1 MANIHHQLVIGAT
14 AEKVYNAI
22 TTQEGLAGWW
32 TPEATAKPAIDS
44 VARFPFGPDYA
55 KEMKIVELKPSAL
68 VKWNCIKGVDEW
80 VGTNLSFQLH
90 PGDKN
95 TLSRSFPEVGGQIA
109 QSKFETGTLLLF
121 HHDDW
126 KAYTTMYGEC
136 NYTWGQFMRSLK
148 LYCETGKG
156 RPWPNQHSV
165 EQ

>member
-1 MANIHHQLVIGAT
+1 M
-14 AEKVYNAI
+14 
-22 TTQEGLAGWW
+22 AGWW
-32 TPEATAKPAIDS
+32 TPEATAKATVNS
-44 VARFPFGPDYA
+44 VARFPFGPDYT
-55 KEMKIVELKPSAL
+55 KEMKIVELKPSSF
-68 VKWNCIKGVDEW
+68 VQWNCIKGVDEW

-148 LYCETGKG
+148 LYCETSKG